1 MAVTDPNVVLY
12 AIVLGLLA
20 VTFAVGLLFPGRRR
34 IALRVVAGAVVL
46 LYIIYFD
53 AELVALL
60 RGEPQKFQ
68 PGRPSALMAGFGIL
82 MWAIPL
88 FIYTVTG
95 RTRGERR
102 WADLVAQDTSWAV
115 RDRLALERLVKRGAD
130 LSLETDVRFYLV
142 VASEQHARSAENIV
156 LREGYSIE
164 IFAPKNSAA
173 QWICCVSQRA
183 VPSWENIRAARE
195 RFTSLASALGGVVAG
210 WETQN

>member
-1 MAVTDPNVVLY
+1 M
-12 AIVLGLLA
+12 
-20 VTFAVGLLFPGRRR
+20 
-34 IALRVVAGAVVL
+34 L

-53 AELVALL
+53 TELLALL

-88 FIYTVTG
+88 FVYTVSG

-115 RDRLALERLVKRGAD
+115 RDRLALDRLAKQGAD

-142 VASEQHARSAENIV
+142 VASEQHARSAEKYCSSRGVFYRNMFPEESRSTMAM
-156 LREGYSIE
+156 LRESACYSKLGE
-164 IFAPKNSAA
+164 HSRSA
-173 QWICCVSQRA
+173 
-183 VPSWENIRAARE
+183 
-195 RFTSLASALGGVVAG
+195 
-210 WETQN
+210 